1 MEYKI
6 RQRRRHIMKI
16 FKERPKLY
24 TCPLPKKKQRTTMK
38 AQKSGK
44 VKIFTEEE
52 VFLFRVKRLKL
63 NTPFNY

>member
-24 TCPLPKKKQRTTMK
+24 TCPLPKKKQRTT
-38 AQKSGK
+38 ARAERSGK
-44 VKIFTEEE
+44 VKVFTEEE
-52 VFLFRVKRLKL
+52 IFLFRVRNFKR
-63 NTPFNY
+63 FV